1 MGLNYSLQLIMSGVL
16 NVTQVC
22 CPFSCWTLVQS
33 NQKQLIGVST
43 SIWTIDRFGRRPLL
57 LWGSFCMFISH
68 LIIAVLVGKFNHR
81 WADHRGPG
89 WVSVA
94 FVCQDRFSGNNLR
107 ITRRTDIADTSILA
121 ALLHA

>member
-1 MGLNYSLQLIMSGVL
+1 MLHKFVAHFHAVFLAQPNK
-16 NVTQVC
+16 
-22 CPFSCWTLVQS
+22 
-33 NQKQLIGVST
+33 KQLIGVST

-68 LIIAVLVGKFNHR
+68 LIIAVLVGKFNHK

-94 FVCQDRFSGNNLR
+94 FVCQDTFFSTTFFG
-107 ITRRTDIADTSILA
+107 
-121 ALLHA
+121 